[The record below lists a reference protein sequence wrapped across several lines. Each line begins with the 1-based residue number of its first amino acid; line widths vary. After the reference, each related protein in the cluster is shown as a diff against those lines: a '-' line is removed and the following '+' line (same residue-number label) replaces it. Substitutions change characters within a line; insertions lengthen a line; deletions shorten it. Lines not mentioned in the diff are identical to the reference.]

1 MLVDIFIISDFMLLI
16 GMWFESFLEIMFFLY
31 FFYEIFGYV
40 VFVGC
45 GLMVLLVLVNV
56 YFFLKLFKVIEDYMK
71 FNDDWIKFLL
81 EVINGIK
88 VCNVD
93 GLFNNIK
100 FLVKIYFIFV
110 RVCSIRNFFGIIEYF
125 LIYYWFIF
133 WFYFKFKVI
142 VWRISLNG
150 NRFKV
155 CNL

>member
-110 RVCSIRNFFGIIEYF
+110 RVCSIRSFFGIIEYF

-142 VWRISLNG
+142 VWRISFNG